1 MPTTVQRE
9 STPQG
14 EPPVA
19 CGQRFRGEKV
29 NSSASAWGSPK
40 RRYRH
45 DVVLDASMPAAEG
58 FRAVL
63 VSLADTM
70 TASWGRVGANA
81 DLASLHQFRVA
92 VRRTRVVVREGSS
105 VLATDRVIDAGKQFG
120 RIGRLTGPVR
130 DLDVFLLKWPET
142 TAAFP
147 SSVSQDLDAVRLLVE
162 QRRAS
167 AWVEL
172 VDTSRTPGVGA
183 IIGTWRSWLDG
194 TSTDEAAVGT
204 DAEDVDHAMLGT
216 VVRRRIRRAHRSL
229 VDAGRRIEPKTP
241 ADRVHDLRKDA
252 KTLRYLIAAFGP
264 LIADHPRRDFTRRLK
279 ALQDVLGEHQDAET
293 QLDNL
298 RLVAIDLQ
306 NAGTGIDTTL
316 AIGRL
321 MEVTDAR
328 RLNARTL
335 FAERFATY
343 DSDATN
349 DALND
354 ALQALKRTGKAP
366 KNR

>member
-1 MPTTVQRE
+1 MNSFER
-9 STPQG
+9 TP
-14 EPPVA
+14 A
-19 CGQRFRGEKV
+19 
-29 NSSASAWGSPK
+29 SPK

-63 VSLADTM
+63 TPLADTM
-70 TASWGRVGANA
+70 TASWGRVVANA

-92 VRRTRVVVREGSS
+92 VRRTRVVVREGRS
-105 VLATDRVIDAGKQFG
+105 VLVRDRAIDAGKQFG
-120 RIGRLTGPVR
+120 RIGRFTGPVR

-142 TAAFP
+142 IAAFP
-147 SSVSQDLDAVRLLVE
+147 LTVCQGLDPVRLLIE
-162 QRRAS
+162 QCRAA
-167 AWVEL
+167 AWVDL
-172 VDTSRTPGVGA
+172 VDTSRTPTVGDV
-183 IIGTWRSWLDG
+183 IDEWRAWLESE
-194 TSTDEAAVGT
+194 STASAVAGS
-204 DAEDVDHAMLGT
+204 DVNDVDDVMLGT

-229 VDAGRRIEPKTP
+229 VDAGRRIEPETP
-241 ADRVHDLRKDA
+241 AERVHDLRNDA
-252 KTLRYLIAAFGP
+252 KTLRYLISGFGP
-264 LIADHPRRDFTRRLK
+264 LIADHPRRAFTRRLK

-298 RLVAIDLQ
+298 RLVAVELQ
-306 NAGTGIDTTL
+306 NAGVGIDTTL

-328 RLNARTL
+328 RVNARTL

-354 ALQALKRTGKAP
+354 ALQALKRTAKTS
-366 KNR
+366 NRR